1 MNNRKNEAH
10 MSNDARLAVLET
22 TILNINASLQDIK
35 QDFKRLDNKFD
46 TLDKKFDNKFD
57 TLDKKFDN
65 KFDTLDKKFDNKFDA
80 LDKKFDNKFDVL
92 DKKLDNKFD
101 TLQSRIWS
109 NFLWLIAM
117 IIGLASLIA
126 HTQHWL

>member
-35 QDFKRLDNKFD
+35 QDFKRL
-46 TLDKKFDNKFD
+46 DNKFD